1 MFWPGEFHGLYSP
14 WGRKEADTTEQL
26 SLTWYV
32 YSVMSLLTC
41 GLSLKYLSIIRDLVE
56 HYKAMNFP
64 KRVICGQNY
73 ISLPFLKSRESRGQ
87 NREAGG
93 DHGKKDETKPEK
105 EAEKEKKEGTEFP
118 CSL

>member
-1 MFWPGEFHGLYSP
+1 
-14 WGRKEADTTEQL
+14 
-26 SLTWYV
+26 
-32 YSVMSLLTC
+32 MSLLTC

>member
-1 MFWPGEFHGLYSP
+1 
-14 WGRKEADTTEQL
+14 
-26 SLTWYV
+26 
-32 YSVMSLLTC
+32 
-41 GLSLKYLSIIRDLVE
+41 
-56 HYKAMNFP
+56 MNFP

-93 DHGKKDETKPEK
+93 DHGSKKDETKPEK

>member
-1 MFWPGEFHGLYSP
+1 MGSQR
-14 WGRKEADTTEQL
+14 GRHNEQL
-26 SLTWYV
+26 LLTCYV

-56 HYKAMNFP
+56 HYKAMNLP

-93 DHGKKDETKPEK
+93 DHGKKDETKSEK
-105 EAEKEKKEGTEFP
+105 EPENEKKEGTEFP